1 MTARSGSA
9 AHDIAVIV
17 NGTERR
23 ARVIPRMLLADVLR
37 EEWGLTGTHLGCEH
51 GACGACTVLVDGE
64 PTRSCLVFAVQAD
77 GCRVDTVEGLAGDGP
92 GLHPLQEAFRAR
104 HALQCGFCTPGI
116 LMTLVAYLRRHS
128 GAVGDGGPGSAL
140 RQPLPV
146 HGLSAHRA
154 GRAGRGGG
162 RASGGHVGVKF
173 VGDRHLRKE
182 DPRLLTGRGRYV
194 ADIALPGMLHAVLLR
209 SPHAHARIVG
219 STRRAPSRTPGW
231 STSCA
236 SPISEPRGVS
246 FPWSRRTPSCAGTTS
261 PRSRATAPATWA
273 SRWPRWWR
281 TAATRRRTPASCWR
295 SSTSRC
301 RRPRRSRRARP
312 PSTTTSPT
320 TWPGASP
327 SPAATSRPRCGAAPR
342 VASLRLRIGRGG
354 GQPMETRGLVADWNA
369 ALGQLTVWAS
379 SQVPHQIR
387 QFIADLLDLA
397 PHQVRVI
404 APDVGGGFGAKLIVY
419 PEDVL
424 IPFLAR
430 RLARPVRWIEDRL
443 EHMLAATQEREQ
455 EHEVTVGFDDTGRL
469 LALRD
474 RFVHDT
480 GAYTPRGLVVP
491 LLTASMLTGPYRI
504 AAVES
509 SFESRYTHRVPVTPY
524 RGAGQPQAVFVIER
538 VLDLV
543 ARETGRDRAQVRLA
557 NLVRAED
564 MPWDTGLPNYR
575 GSGHVVLDSGDL
587 PSVLRR
593 ALESA
598 RYDAL
603 AAEAAAA
610 RAQGRLVGVGVACY
624 VELTGVGPFESAR
637 VRVDPAGRITAFSG
651 VTTQGQGLETT
662 LAQVAADELGVTPE
676 DVTVI
681 AGDTAGV
688 EHGTGSFASRAAVV
702 GGSAVALAARDVSA
716 KARLLAAKALGCAEA
731 ELEQAGAAFADRRRP
746 ERRVTFAELARLA
759 GAATAALGVEPGL
772 ESTRFFQP
780 TDMTYSS
787 GAHVAL
793 VELDA
798 LSACVRILGYWISH
812 DSGRL
817 INPLVVEG
825 QLQGAVALGIGSAL
839 LEEITLRRVGPAPRG
854 QLHGLSAAHRDRR
867 AEHGHRPPRDA
878 LAPEPARS
886 QGRGRVRCA
895 PRPRRPRLGDR
906 GRGRARGRSRHAHAP
921 RARAPAGP
929 AAAGSPAA

>member
-1 MTARSGSA
+1 M
-9 AHDIAVIV
+9 
-17 NGTERR
+17 
-23 ARVIPRMLLADVLR
+23 
-37 EEWGLTGTHLGCEH
+37 
-51 GACGACTVLVDGE
+51 
-64 PTRSCLVFAVQAD
+64 
-77 GCRVDTVEGLAGDGP
+77 
-92 GLHPLQEAFRAR
+92 
-104 HALQCGFCTPGI
+104 
-116 LMTLVAYLRRHS
+116 
-128 GAVGDGGPGSAL
+128 
-140 RQPLPV
+140 
-146 HGLSAHRA
+146 
-154 GRAGRGGG
+154 
-162 RASGGHVGVKF
+162 KF

-194 ADIALPGMLHAVLLR
+194 GDLALPGMLHVVLLR
-209 SPHAHARIVG
+209 SPHAHARIARVDADRARAHPGVVDVVTFAELGGAGRAFPMVPPHPELRGHNFAPLAGDRVRFVG
-219 STRRAPSRTPGW
+219 EAVAAVVADDRYAAEDARDLVEVDYEVLPSAQTLASGAPVVHDDIPDNLAGRVTLTRGD
-231 STSCA
+231 
-236 SPISEPRGVS
+236 
-246 FPWSRRTPSCAGTTS
+246 
-261 PRSRATAPATWA
+261 
-273 SRWPRWWR
+273 
-281 TAATRRRTPASCWR
+281 TAAALR
-295 SSTSRC
+295 
-301 RRPRRSRRARP
+301 
-312 PSTTTSPT
+312 
-320 TWPGASP
+320 
-327 SPAATSRPRCGAAPR
+327 AAPR
-342 VASLRLRIGRGG
+342 VISVRLRIGRGG

-369 ALGQLTVWAS
+369 ALDQLTVWAS

-387 QFIADLLDLA
+387 QFVADLLDLA

-455 EHEVTVGFDDTGRL
+455 EHDVTVGFDDAGRL

-504 AAVES
+504 PAVES

-575 GSGHVVLDSGDL
+575 GSGHVVLDSGDP

-598 RYDAL
+598 RYEAR

-610 RAQGRLVGVGVACY
+610 RAAGRLLGVGVACY

-637 VRVDPAGRITAFSG
+637 VRVDAAGRISAWSG
-651 VTTQGQGLETT
+651 VSTQGQGLETT
-662 LAQVAADELGVTPE
+662 LAQVAADELGVTPA
-676 DVTVI
+676 DVTVVT
-681 AGDTAGV
+681 GDTAGV

-702 GGSAVALAARDVSA
+702 GGSAMALAARDVRV
-716 KARLLAAKALGCAEA
+716 KARTLAARALGIDEA
-731 ELEQAGAAFADRRRP
+731 DLEQAGPTFADRRRP
-746 ERRVTFAELARLA
+746 ERRVSLAELARLA

-772 ESTRFFQP
+772 ESTRVFQP
-780 TDMTYSS
+780 ADMTYSS

-793 VELDA
+793 VELDP
-798 LSACVRILGYWISH
+798 LSAAVRILGYWISH

-817 INPLVVEG
+817 INPLIVEG

-839 LEEITLRRVGPAPRG
+839 LEEVAYDEAG
-854 QLHGLSAAHRDRR
+854 QLLAGSYMDYLLPTATDVPTMTIEHLETLSPLNPLGLKGVGESGTLPVPAVLASAI
-867 AEHGHRPPRDA
+867 EDA
-878 LAPEPARS
+878 IGPD
-886 QGRGRVRCA
+886 GGRVTRM
-895 PRPRRPRLGDR
+895 PLGPSRLLNLLPP
-906 GRGRARGRSRHAHAP
+906 HP
-921 RARAPAGP
+921 
-929 AAAGSPAA
+929 

>member
-1 MTARSGSA
+1 M
-9 AHDIAVIV
+9 
-17 NGTERR
+17 
-23 ARVIPRMLLADVLR
+23 
-37 EEWGLTGTHLGCEH
+37 
-51 GACGACTVLVDGE
+51 
-64 PTRSCLVFAVQAD
+64 
-77 GCRVDTVEGLAGDGP
+77 
-92 GLHPLQEAFRAR
+92 
-104 HALQCGFCTPGI
+104 
-116 LMTLVAYLRRHS
+116 
-128 GAVGDGGPGSAL
+128 
-140 RQPLPV
+140 
-146 HGLSAHRA
+146 
-154 GRAGRGGG
+154 
-162 RASGGHVGVKF
+162 KF

-194 ADIALPGMLHAVLLR
+194 ADLALPGMLHVVLLR
-209 SPHAHARIVG
+209 SPHAHARIRRVDADRARAHPGVVDVVTFAELGGAGRAFPMVPPHPELHGHNFAPLAGERVRFVG
-219 STRRAPSRTPGW
+219 EAVAAVVADSRYAAEDARDLLEVEYEVLPSAQTLTPG
-231 STSCA
+231 
-236 SPISEPRGVS
+236 
-246 FPWSRRTPSCAGTTS
+246 
-261 PRSRATAPATWA
+261 APAVHEDVPDNLAGRVTL
-273 SRWPRWWR
+273 
-281 TAATRRRTPASCWR
+281 TR
-295 SSTSRC
+295 
-301 RRPRRSRRARP
+301 
-312 PSTTTSPT
+312 
-320 TWPGASP
+320 GD
-327 SPAATSRPRCGAAPR
+327 PAAALRAAPR
-342 VASLRLRIGRGG
+342 VISVRLRIGRGG
-354 GQPMETRGLVADWNA
+354 GQPMETRGLVADWNP
-369 ALGQLTVWAS
+369 ALDQLTVWAS

-387 QFIADLLDLA
+387 QFVADLLDLA

-455 EHEVTVGFDDTGRL
+455 EHDVTVGFDDAGRL

-504 AAVES
+504 PAVES

-543 ARETGRDRAQVRLA
+543 ARETGRDRAEVRLA

-598 RYDAL
+598 RYGAR

-610 RAQGRLVGVGVACY
+610 RAAGRLLGVGVACY

-637 VRVDPAGRITAFSG
+637 VRIDAAGRISAWSG
-651 VTTQGQGLETT
+651 VSTQGQGLETT
-662 LAQVAADELGVTPE
+662 LSQVAADELGVTPA
-676 DVTVI
+676 DVTVV

-702 GGSAVALAARDVSA
+702 GGNAMALAARDVRE
-716 KARLLAAKALGCAEA
+716 KARAVAARALAIDEA
-731 ELEQAGAAFADRRRP
+731 DLEQAGPTFADRRRP

-793 VELDA
+793 VELDP
-798 LSACVRILGYWISH
+798 LSAAVRILGYWISH

-817 INPLVVEG
+817 INPLIVEG

-839 LEEITLRRVGPAPRG
+839 LEEVAYDEAGQLLAGSYMDYLLPTATDVPTMVIDHLETLSPLNPLGLKGVGESGTLPVPAVLASAIEDAVGPEG
-854 QLHGLSAAHRDRR
+854 
-867 AEHGHRPPRDA
+867 
-878 LAPEPARS
+878 
-886 QGRGRVRCA
+886 GRVTRM
-895 PRPRRPRLGDR
+895 PLGPSRLLELLPPGIE
-906 GRGRARGRSRHAHAP
+906 GS
-921 RARAPAGP
+921 AGT
-929 AAAGSPAA
+929 A